1 MLGYP
6 SCLLYCLNTRCT
18 APRSPSSRPHPPI
31 VLPAS
36 PTVLPPLPAL
46 QPGPCPPAAPPIVLP
61 VSLHCTAPTPQCTH
75 TLAPPT
81 PPHTHIVLPTPPHCT
96 TPAVQ
101 QGPGLWILLP
111 PPHCTAHPTPL
122 YCPHCTTRVLASGG
136 APEGYSAASPSIVL
150 PPHTH
155 NVLPPLYNRVLAS
168 GGTPEG
174 YSDYLT
180 DKPPPL
186 GLPTGIPSRDGST
199 SVYDYKFEVASR
211 TWRLWTDTIEKLAI
225 PNGAQFADI
234 IIPTKDS
241 AR

>member
-1 MLGYP
+1 MYGNAEAGCWATHLAY
-6 SCLLYCLNTRCT
+6 CT
-18 APRSPSSRPHPPI
+18 ASRSPWSSPHHPI
-31 VLPAS
+31 VLPAP
-36 PTVLPPLPAL
+36 PTVQPSLPAL
-46 QPGPCPPAAPPIVLP
+46 QPGPCPPSAPSIVLP
-61 VSLHCTAPTPQCTH
+61 ASLHCTAPTPHCTH
-75 TLAPPT
+75 RILASGSCP
-81 PPHTHIVLPTPPHCT
+81 LP
-96 TPAVQ
+96 
-101 QGPGLWILLP
+101 
-111 PPHCTAHPTPL
+111 PL
-122 YCPHCTTRVLASGG
+122 YCPRCTARVLASGG
-136 APEGYSAASPSIVL
+136 A
-150 PPHTH
+150 
-155 NVLPPLYNRVLAS
+155 
-168 GGTPEG
+168 PEG